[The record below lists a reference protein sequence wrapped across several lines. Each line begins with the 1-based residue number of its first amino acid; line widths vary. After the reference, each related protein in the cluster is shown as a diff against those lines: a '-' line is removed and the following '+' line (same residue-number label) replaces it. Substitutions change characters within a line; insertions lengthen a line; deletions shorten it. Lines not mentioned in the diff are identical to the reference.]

1 MGRGLREHSVYTPG
15 HTQEATAKA
24 AERVAAAA
32 TAPPD
37 AGRRAGKSPPLQPSR
52 LPAPKGPHRLVPVR
66 SVDTHH
72 LTHARPS
79 SPSSGGLGNFQ
90 RKFQP
95 PALPSPGLAQR
106 RPPWRG
112 ACQLPEHRKERG
124 GPCPGSRE
132 QVHSSPGTWRATGEK
147 RAPSAQCA
155 GPGGGARAP
164 PSPEFRVPA
173 SVSPRGAA
181 GSSLAPFLSLR
192 RRARPS
198 PVPLLPAPALGKGT
212 GTL

>member
-37 AGRRAGKSPPLQPSR
+37 PGRRAGKSPPSIAKP
-52 LPAPKGPHRLVPVR
+52 P
-66 SVDTHH
+66 T
-72 LTHARPS
+72 
-79 SPSSGGLGNFQ
+79 SPE
-90 RKFQP
+90 
-95 PALPSPGLAQR
+95 
-106 RPPWRG
+106 RPPSTGPGPVGGHTPPHTCTPLITKLRG
-112 ACQLPEHRKERG
+112 PGKLPEEIPATVPPFTWA
-124 GPCPGSRE
+124 GPTPPSLARSLPTSGAQKGKGRTLPWLPGAGALITWHVASDWRE
-132 QVHSSPGTWRATGEK
+132 EG
-147 RAPSAQCA
+147 AQCA